1 MDNELENKVSQEES
15 VLDTQPDLQ
24 PEGAGTPAE
33 LTEADGSC
41 TVGAEEAQVSEER
54 QLCEEPQV
62 GEEAQVSALRFPA
75 YRNRSC
81 HPTAPFLL
89 SYNRSL

>member
-33 LTEADGSC
+33 LTEDSHGADAADQIGGRADKAQPGS
-41 TVGAEEAQVSEER
+41 Q
-54 QLCEEPQV
+54 
-62 GEEAQVSALRFPA
+62 
-75 YRNRSC
+75 N
-81 HPTAPFLL
+81 
-89 SYNRSL
+89 

>member
-33 LTEADGSC
+33 LTEADGNC

-62 GEEAQVSALRFPA
+62 GEEAQVSEEPQITEDTSVTEPQQEKQIGRA
-75 YRNRSC
+75 
-81 HPTAPFLL
+81 HV
-89 SYNRSL
+89 